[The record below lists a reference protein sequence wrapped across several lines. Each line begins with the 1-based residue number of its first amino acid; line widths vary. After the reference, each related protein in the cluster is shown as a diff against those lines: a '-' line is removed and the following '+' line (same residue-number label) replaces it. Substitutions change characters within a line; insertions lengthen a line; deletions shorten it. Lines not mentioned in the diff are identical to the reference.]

1 MVESAKSDK
10 SPLSGSQAGFA
21 DNFPERVR
29 AALDGRTAKWLSGQ
43 TGISTSTLSDY
54 LKGKMPGA
62 DKAMLIAKALGVSV
76 ESLFGESDQVSA
88 KPIADQQLGWRGL
101 PVEPSDDLVEIAEID
116 LRYGLG
122 GTFVDSHDAIESE
135 QRQFSRAWLQRVTD
149 SPPAL
154 LFWARGQGNSM
165 SPTIE
170 DGEIVLIDRSQTSPL
185 MDDLIFACALGEIG
199 MIKRLRPRTDHV
211 KLLAD
216 NANVPDELAGPD
228 DHLQIIGRVVAVV
241 KKL

>member
-1 MVESAKSDK
+1 M
-10 SPLSGSQAGFA
+10 
-21 DNFPERVR
+21 R
-29 AALDGRTAKWLSGQ
+29 WLAEK
-43 TGISTSTLSDY
+43 TGISASMLSDY
-54 LKGKMPGA
+54 KKGKTPGA
-62 DKAMLIAKALGVSV
+62 DKALAIAEALDADLQWLLTGKGSPPSTSV
-76 ESLFGESDQVSA
+76 M
-88 KPIADQQLGWRGL
+88 ADRKLEWRG
-101 PVEPSDDLVEIAEID
+101 PSVTPSDDLVEVSEID

-122 GTFVDSHDAIESE
+122 GTFVGADEGIETE
-135 QRQFSRAWLQRVTD
+135 QRQFSRAWLKRVTD

-170 DGEIVLIDRSQTSPL
+170 DGEIVLIDRSQTKPW

-199 MIKRLRPRTDHV
+199 MIKRLRPRADHV

-216 NANVPDELAGPD
+216 NAAVADDIAGPD

>member
-1 MVESAKSDK
+1 MEE
-10 SPLSGSQAGFA
+10 FA
-21 DNFPERVR
+21 IRVR
-29 AALDGRTAKWLSGQ
+29 HCATISRFNATSLGKAVGIASSTAANYWAGKRPWPTE
-43 TGISTSTLSDY
+43 TLPR
-54 LKGKMPGA
+54 LA
-62 DKAMLIAKALGVSV
+62 EVLGVSI
-76 ESLFGESDQVSA
+76 EFLLRGEDPSRETVSDRRVA
-88 KPIADQQLGWRGL
+88 YRAPDRGN
-101 PVEPSDDLVEIAEID
+101 DDLVDIAEID

-122 GTFVDSHDAIESE
+122 GTFIDSDEGIETE

-170 DGEIVLIDRSQTSPL
+170 DGEIVLIDRSQTKPW

-199 MIKRLRPRTDHV
+199 MIKRLRPRADHV

-216 NANVPDELAGPD
+216 NAAVAEDIAGPD

>member
-1 MVESAKSDK
+1 M
-10 SPLSGSQAGFA
+10 
-21 DNFPERVR
+21 
-29 AALDGRTAKWLSGQ
+29 KWLSDQ
-43 TGISTSTLSDY
+43 TGISTSMLSEY
-54 LKGKMPGA
+54 RKGKTPGVDKAYAIANALQANFEWLVSGRGPSGLSNLA
-62 DKAMLIAKALGVSV
+62 DK
-76 ESLFGESDQVSA
+76 
-88 KPIADQQLGWRGL
+88 QLAWRGP
-101 PVEPSDDLVEIAEID
+101 PVEPADDLVEIAEID

-199 MIKRLRPRTDHV
+199 MIKRLRPRADHV